1 MIELSQARTQRLL
14 AVHGWS
20 GTVLGLFLYVVVLT
34 GTIAVLAHEIGAWS
48 AGGQTLDEPFSVP
61 VDTLI
66 REQVESSN
74 EAWREEI
81 GIFGSVSG
89 NIRIW
94 MHEHATNPESGNTE
108 DYGRLV
114 EINPVSGDVVNDVE
128 GWSGEVFGN
137 NPISALED
145 FIVELHVN
153 LHLPHPWGLYATGIL
168 GFIMLLAAVTGLL
181 IHRHLIREA
190 FLAPRLKGA
199 LLTKRDR
206 HVLAGTWSLVFAFV
220 LAFTGAF
227 FSFAISLALPVVAAT
242 GFDGDQ
248 EAVIETLLGVPVP
261 EDTTA
266 VELANL
272 DEMAATVKGEAYSG
286 VAGYSVSNWGR
297 ADARV
302 VVNTYPAEGS
312 MSGKQYSF
320 EGATGHFLGEK
331 ALVGTAPSVGGA
343 ALALMGP
350 LHFGS
355 FAGLLSKF
363 VWVALGIAMTYVTY
377 TGMQLWVQ
385 RRSDEPLWRGFGHWL
400 MIVGIGTPFALTL
413 CAHTFFAALG
423 GGGDAYAWTAWG
435 FVGASAFALLLG
447 VILQKRTVAAEN
459 LLIWGLAFLL
469 ATLPLTRLLS
479 GGTGWPS
486 AIQNGDLVIVGM
498 DVLMLV
504 SAFFVALWRSSILRK
519 LVTQAGLPIVERSTA
534 T

>member
-61 VDTLI
+61 VDEI
-66 REQVESSN
+66 VREQVVSTN

-81 GIFGSVSG
+81 GIFGSISG
-89 NIRIW
+89 NIRVW
-94 MHEHATNPESGNTE
+94 LHEHDTNPESGNVE

-114 EINPVSGDVVNDVE
+114 EVNPLTGEVVNDVE
-128 GWSGEVFGN
+128 GWSSEVFGSD
-137 NPISALED
+137 PISALEQ

-181 IHRHLIREA
+181 VHRHLIKEA
-190 FLAPRLKGA
+190 FLAPRAKGA

-206 HVLAGTWSLVFAFV
+206 HVLAGTWSLLFAFV

-248 EAVIETLLGVPVP
+248 EAVIETLLGVPVA
-261 EDTTA
+261 EDATPVA
-266 VELANL
+266 LANL
-272 DEMAATVKGEAYSG
+272 DDMAALVTGHSYAG
-286 VAGYSVSNWGR
+286 VTGFSVTNWGR

-302 VVNTYPAEGS
+302 VVGTYPSEGS
-312 MSGKQYSF
+312 LSGKQFTF
-320 EGATGHFLGEK
+320 EGATGTFLGEK
-331 ALVGTAPSVGGA
+331 APVGTQPSVGSA

-385 RRSDEPLWRGFGHWL
+385 RRADEP
-400 MIVGIGTPFALTL
+400 
-413 CAHTFFAALG
+413 
-423 GGGDAYAWTAWG
+423 
-435 FVGASAFALLLG
+435 
-447 VILQKRTVAAEN
+447 
-459 LLIWGLAFLL
+459 
-469 ATLPLTRLLS
+469 
-479 GGTGWPS
+479 
-486 AIQNGDLVIVGM
+486 
-498 DVLMLV
+498 
-504 SAFFVALWRSSILRK
+504 
-519 LVTQAGLPIVERSTA
+519 
-534 T
+534 